1 LLLVAFLSANRN
13 LVFKLQVSRRLSA
26 GSLAVLPKMKKRSMT
41 KDEIG
46 ESLLEVIASVENKI
60 ASIGEVEQSSKAVYL
75 ISYFLTVLHYSK
87 SIANSIKSD
96 NLISV
101 APILRTQLEAFVE
114 LINLTKYENYSKV
127 LYAIHIEQKIKMIE
141 ATFKDTSNPFFKDT
155 IDKMKNR
162 GENIKFRRNELKK
175 VKSEISDFDGNY
187 RQIKTRFKY
196 AGLEEVYTSVYSIL
210 CQDTHNDLLSIENR
224 HFHSDNGKL
233 TILTKI
239 NWPINEVDSH
249 ILTSLALIESSV
261 ENVFPCLGYE
271 KPVETLNLIEEKHK
285 ILDSYFMQMYR

>member
-1 LLLVAFLSANRN
+1 
-13 LVFKLQVSRRLSA
+13 
-26 GSLAVLPKMKKRSMT
+26 
-41 KDEIG
+41 
-46 ESLLEVIASVENKI
+46 
-60 ASIGEVEQSSKAVYL
+60 
-75 ISYFLTVLHYSK
+75 
-87 SIANSIKSD
+87 
-96 NLISV
+96 
-101 APILRTQLEAFVE
+101 
-114 LINLTKYENYSKV
+114 
-127 LYAIHIEQKIKMIE
+127 MIE

-162 GENIKFRRNELKK
+162 RENIKFRRSELKK

-261 ENVFPCLGYE
+261 EKVFPCLGYE